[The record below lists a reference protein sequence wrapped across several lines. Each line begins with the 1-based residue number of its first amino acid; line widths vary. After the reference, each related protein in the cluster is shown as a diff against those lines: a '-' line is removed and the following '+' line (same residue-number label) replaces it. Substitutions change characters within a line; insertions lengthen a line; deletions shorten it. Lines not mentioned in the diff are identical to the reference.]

1 MKKLLKHA
9 LEELLEA
16 EMTETLGYEKHAAAG
31 DNTGNSRN
39 GTTDK
44 RVLSSYGD
52 VRLEVPRDRAGT
64 FRPRVVKKY
73 QRTLGEIEDKILS
86 LYAKGMSTRDIQSH
100 LEELY
105 GLELSSTTISN
116 ITKTI
121 MAEAENWN
129 SRALESVYAIVY
141 LDAIHYKV
149 RQDGKVLNK
158 AAYTCLGIDTTG
170 TRDLLGIWIGEQE
183 GASFWMMVLTELR
196 NRGVQDILLACVDGL
211 KGFPE
216 AVHAAFPQTAV

>member
-1 MKKLLKHA
+1 MELSEEVYRQLESDLAQSKTVEDLMGKHGALKKLLKHA

-116 ITKTI
+116 ITETRL
-121 MAEAENWN
+121 W
-129 SRALESVYAIVY
+129 R
-141 LDAIHYKV
+141 
-149 RQDGKVLNK
+149 RQR
-158 AAYTCLGIDTTG
+158 TGI
-170 TRDLLGIWIGEQE
+170 
-183 GASFWMMVLTELR
+183 
-196 NRGVQDILLACVDGL
+196 
-211 KGFPE
+211 
-216 AVHAAFPQTAV
+216 AVP